1 MRATKEFLATTIAD
15 RQLGLSLVE
24 LLVALVVVGLL
35 STAVFSFFLHTSQGV
50 SQQSANGEMWQR
62 GRNAMAIMRQAIE
75 SAGYGLPSFG
85 QCPNGVV
92 GISSL
97 SSNSS
102 QALTAI
108 TASPITV
115 AGVGTWQINTV
126 IGGGSFGGAPAT
138 TVQSQQ
144 GSNLTVAD
152 TSRLN
157 PGDIAMITLP
167 GLGVCVVG
175 QMTNVAG
182 KGTLNSNCTVT
193 GGGTSNGSGTVVFN
207 SGKGNSTCFQANP
220 NQLFNLVNTTSPGG
234 ISSSAFQGANL
245 YDLGSQNFLFEQFQ
259 IMENPA
265 GSTPTLYMT
274 QYTGLQTAAP
284 APQAL
289 ASGVV
294 DIQMQY
300 GLGTNGSV
308 QNWVAPE
315 NYTPSA
321 TQSIVAVQ
329 LAMLIRSTQ
338 YLPNSLSPASFNI
351 LGQSYTVPTSGGPGC
366 LQGNCRHYEYHLFQ
380 SIIPVR
386 NGIWGSE

>member
-75 SAGYGLPSFG
+75 SAGYGLPSYS

-92 GISSL
+92 GVKYPNAGAML
-97 SSNSS
+97 
-102 QALTAI
+102 AI
-108 TASPITV
+108 TASAQSSGYVPSGISTYSFS
-115 AGVGTWQINTV
+115 TV

-138 TVQSQQ
+138 TVVGYSGHSNGNSENINVTNAKPLNNCDFSLIVPQ
-144 GSNLTVAD
+144 GGGTCLI
-152 TSRLN
+152 
-157 PGDIAMITLP
+157 GQITNI
-167 GLGVCVVG
+167 
-175 QMTNVAG
+175 T
-182 KGTLNSNCTVT
+182 
-193 GGGTSNGSGTVVFN
+193 GGTSNKVGFN
-207 SGKGNSTCFQANP
+207 SGNNCGSQINP
-220 NQLFNLVNTTSPGG
+220 TQIFTLPAGTATAPS
-234 ISSSAFQGANL
+234 ISGASL
-245 YDLGSQNFLFEQFQ
+245 YDLGSHDFLFEQFQ
-259 IMENPA
+259 IMESPA

-274 QYTGLQTAAP
+274 QYTGAPAVAPAVAP
-284 APQAL
+284 APQPL